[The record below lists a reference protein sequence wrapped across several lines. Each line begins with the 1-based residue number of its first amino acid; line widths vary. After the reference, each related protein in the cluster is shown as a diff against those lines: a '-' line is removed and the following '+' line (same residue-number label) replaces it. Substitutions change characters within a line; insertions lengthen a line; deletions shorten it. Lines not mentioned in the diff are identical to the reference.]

1 MTTQEI
7 RRIEDDLYRDS
18 ESHWFRL
25 PEDLRDNLDIP
36 TFMRRGIKV
45 KTTKPQT
52 KSPGVA
58 SAGAKQ
64 KDNN

>member
-1 MTTQEI
+1 MTTQKI

-25 PEDLRDNLDIP
+25 PEGLRDNFDIP
-36 TFMRRGIKV
+36 TFMRRGIQI
-45 KTTKPQT
+45 TT

-64 KDNN
+64 NNN